1 MSEALEVAERFF
13 RAIEAGDVERIK
25 AIYAP
30 DAIIWHNDD
39 QKEQTVE
46 ENLRVLTWV
55 TRNLTNRHYRV
66 KRRVAIPGGFLQQH
80 VLEAQTANGPFSM
93 PACIVVEVKDG
104 RITRL
109 DEYLDSGQTAAL
121 TRLARGA

>member
-104 RITRL
+104 RIARL

>member
-25 AIYAP
+25 TIYAP

-80 VLEAQTANGPFSM
+80 VLEAQTANGPFSL

>member
-25 AIYAP
+25 TIYAP

-66 KRRVAIPGGFLQQH
+66 KRRVAIP
-80 VLEAQTANGPFSM
+80 VIASARRTAGRCASSHRWASTTARAMNKP
-93 PACIVVEVKDG
+93 VEG
-104 RITRL
+104 R
-109 DEYLDSGQTAAL
+109 
-121 TRLARGA
+121 

>member
-1 MSEALEVAERFF
+1 MSDALEVAERFF

-25 AIYAP
+25 SIYAP
-30 DAIIWHNDD
+30 NAIIWHNND

-80 VLEAQTANGPFSM
+80 VLEAETANGPFSM

>member
-93 PACIVVEVKDG
+93 PDCIVVEVKDG
-104 RITRL
+104 RIARL

-121 TRLARGA
+121 ARLARGA